1 MSLAISLAF
10 PGMNSMIMHLTQM
23 AVQAYIFHMDG
34 QALQERIKAIVAEI
48 AAIQKLEARYREIT
62 PHSEVDRAAH
72 EARREVLENIEQEL
86 TVILS
91 KRNTQ

>member
-1 MSLAISLAF
+1 
-10 PGMNSMIMHLTQM
+10 
-23 AVQAYIFHMDG
+23 MDG